1 MNFQYRTQGA
11 AAAVYGFTGGSF
23 ERAILNPILI
33 SYLENLGLIILL
45 VNFLMLTP
53 FLYSQQT
60 FQVTAIIP
68 HLLEP
73 TDMRLTR

>member
-1 MNFQYRTQGA
+1 LNFQYRTQGA

-53 FLYSQQT
+53 FVFTADVSSYSHN
-60 FQVTAIIP
+60 TA
-68 HLLEP
+68 P
-73 TDMRLTR
+73 TGTH